1 MSWAKPLFRIC
12 GVAGPAFLLL
22 GCATPQSYIPG
33 QPDPFPAQ
41 LQRGSETKAKAI
53 TFTAAKTSSSD
64 SGIVL
69 ASATLPGALPQPAVS
84 TVEQLTLDSTIQYAL
99 TRNPQLAA
107 IREQHGIAAAG
118 VVIARTYPFNPIY
131 QGTLLHA
138 KGAATPVEN
147 SFFNG
152 HQITLEVQLFHQQR
166 FRQQQA
172 FAMLTRT
179 DWEIATQELTFSVN
193 AIRAFDAYLYRRGK
207 LEVSEEFLRLNQKSV
222 EQVKQLVEQGKL
234 KSGDLIVARAEVN
247 DVKAQVNLNRTAL
260 ITARR
265 DFYRA
270 LGVAEGAVE
279 PIGTLERAAP
289 SGKVEQFLAAAN
301 ELRPDR
307 FARLAAI
314 AEADAEY
321 RFQTADRFGN
331 PQIGPVYEYDDARTQ
346 FIGAKVQVP
355 LPLFNRKPGERLQA
369 QARRA
374 QAAATVRQ
382 VEVEIG
388 QDVSLASTRLAEAG
402 NWAENYRKE
411 ILPALKKGLSD
422 TELLFEQGQGGVD
435 VLRLLDVRRK
445 LLRAQDGY
453 LDALLAYTSSLADL
467 AQAVGDPA
475 LAMQPAPTVKGEEP
489 DKGEK
494 K

>member
-1 MSWAKPLFRIC
+1 MIGVKPLLRMC
-12 GVAGPAFLLL
+12 GLAGPAFLLL
-22 GCATPQSYIPG
+22 GCATPQCHVPCPPESL
-33 QPDPFPAQ
+33 PASVRRDTQ
-41 LQRGSETKAKAI
+41 TAARAT
-53 TFTAAKTSSSD
+53 TFTAAKKSSPD

-69 ASATLPGALPQPAVS
+69 ASATLPDSLPQPRVMAVD
-84 TVEQLTLDSTIQYAL
+84 QLTLDATIQYAL

-118 VVIARTYPFNPIY
+118 VVIAKTYPFNPIY
-131 QGTLLHA
+131 QANLLHA
-138 KGAATPVEN
+138 KGPDQAVVEN
-147 SFFNG
+147 PFLNS
-152 HQITLEVQLFHQQR
+152 HQITLEVQLFHQQK

-179 DWEIATQELTFSVN
+179 DWEIAAQELTFSVN

-247 DVKAQVNLNRTAL
+247 DVQAQVNLNRTAL
-260 ITARR
+260 VTARR

-279 PIGTLERAAP
+279 LIGTLERAAP
-289 SGKVEQFLAAAN
+289 AGNVEQFLAAAS
-301 ELRPDR
+301 ELRPER
-307 FARLAAI
+307 FARLAAV
-314 AEADAEY
+314 AEAEAEY

-331 PQIGPVYEYDDARTQ
+331 PQVGPVYEYDDSRTQ
-346 FIGAKVQVP
+346 FIGAKVQLS
-355 LPLFNRKPGERLQA
+355 LPLLNRKPGERQQA
-369 QARRA
+369 QARRS
-374 QAAATVRQ
+374 QALATVRQ

-388 QDVSLASTRLAEAG
+388 QDVSLAWTRLAEAE
-402 NWAENYRKE
+402 NWADNYRKE

-467 AQAVGDPA
+467 AQAVGDPT
-475 LAMQPAPTVKGEEP
+475 LAMQPAPP
-489 DKGEK
+489 AKGEK

>member
-1 MSWAKPLFRIC
+1 MPL
-12 GVAGPAFLLL
+12 PASVRRDS
-22 GCATPQSYIPG
+22 Q
-33 QPDPFPAQ
+33 
-41 LQRGSETKAKAI
+41 TKAR
-53 TFTAAKTSSSD
+53 TTTLTAAKTSAPD

-307 FARLAAI
+307 FAQEVPI
-314 AEADAEY
+314 
-321 RFQTADRFGN
+321 TAMGFDR
-331 PQIGPVYEYDDARTQ
+331 
-346 FIGAKVQVP
+346 VP
-355 LPLFNRKPGERLQA
+355 K
-369 QARRA
+369 
-374 QAAATVRQ
+374 
-382 VEVEIG
+382 
-388 QDVSLASTRLAEAG
+388 
-402 NWAENYRKE
+402 
-411 ILPALKKGLSD
+411 
-422 TELLFEQGQGGVD
+422 
-435 VLRLLDVRRK
+435 
-445 LLRAQDGY
+445 
-453 LDALLAYTSSLADL
+453 
-467 AQAVGDPA
+467 
-475 LAMQPAPTVKGEEP
+475 QP
-489 DKGEK
+489 
-494 K
+494 